1 MSKKSKNSFAINRRQ
16 LLASSF
22 ALGAVGT
29 IKASKASEVVPS
41 NSPPNLPE
49 WTTYLGDGVDVA
61 PYGSPSEFES
71 HVIRRNV
78 PWLTATAESSVNFT
92 PIQNLEGFV
101 TPNGLCFERH
111 HGGVAII
118 NPDEYRFMINGLVDR
133 EMIFTLDDLKRF
145 PQTNKFYFLECAA
158 NGGMEWRGAQLNGCQ
173 FTFGMIHN
181 VQYTGVKLSDLVK
194 ETGLKPSAKWLLAE
208 GSDSAGLARSVP
220 IEKAL
225 DDCMIVWAMNGEA
238 LRPEQGY
245 PARLVVPGWE
255 GNMWIKWI
263 RRIEFGDMPYLTREE
278 TSKYTDLMTDG
289 YARMFTWVMEA
300 KSVVTFPSPENPLN
314 GKGLYQLRGLAWS
327 GRGKIKRVDV
337 SIDGGKNWNTA
348 NIHGPVL
355 NKSLTRFTM
364 PFHWSGDQMLVQA
377 RAIDETGYVQP
388 TIKELQNIRGVNS
401 IYHNNS
407 IATWLVNK
415 NGSVENVRLG

>member
-16 LLASSF
+16 LLASS
-22 ALGAVGT
+22 LAVGT
-29 IKASKASEVVPS
+29 AGVAKSVQASEVGPS

-61 PYGSPSEFES
+61 PYGLPSEFES

-118 NPDEYRFMINGLVDR
+118 DPNEYRFMINGLVDR

-181 VQYTGVKLSDLVK
+181 VQYTGVKLSDIVK
-194 ETGLKPSAKWLLAE
+194 ETGLRPSAKWLLAE
-208 GSDSAGLARSVP
+208 GGDSAGLARSIP

-289 YARMFTWVMEA
+289 SARMFTWVMEA

-314 GKGLYQLRGLAWS
+314 KKGLHQLRGLAWS
-327 GRGKIKRVDV
+327 GRGKIRRVDV
-337 SIDGGKNWNTA
+337 SLDGGRNWNTT
-348 NIHGPVL
+348 NIHGPIL

-364 PFHWSGDQMLVQA
+364 PFYWSGDEMLVQA
-377 RAIDETGYVQP
+377 RAVDETGYVQP
-388 TIKELQNIRGVNS
+388 TIKELQNVRGVNS